1 MSTNT
6 GGLRLGGVAEVAAEL
21 KVSRQQVAKLRQ
33 RDAFPAPVASLSV
46 GDVWD
51 LDVVRRWNGSGLRR
65 AAGRPAANARP
76 VVVGR
81 RFELTGEIGGGGF
94 AVVYGARDLN
104 SPDDSRVAVKVLRE
118 ASALDPQIA
127 ARFERELRLVSGMR
141 NAHVVSVL
149 ASGTDERLGPWYAMP
164 LALGSLA
171 DELGRLDPSAIAV
184 VMREVCAGLTHIHA
198 NGILHR
204 DLKPENVLRTAS
216 GTWAIAD
223 FGLARAVAE
232 SDIRLTATADAMG
245 TAFYTAP
252 EQWKDAKRVDE
263 RADVYSAGKILQ
275 ALVTGHTPVDDDIP
289 RGRFR
294 SVIGR
299 AISTNPIRRYRSV
312 ADFLADIEAAM
323 ETVPAGKIETPEER
337 ACRLQPRVLNGG
349 VVDQAAL
356 GELIGWAGEIEDAGH
371 SEVAWFTLA
380 LSSLPRESVDWWWG
394 RDPDG
399 FTRAFLKVTWG
410 IFDIYPPFLDV
421 SPEKRLADFV
431 GHAYFATRD
440 TVILREAIRALAYT
454 GSYLGEWHYRDTA
467 VLIMQDVRSEEE
479 ADAVMKGLVKAGKTA
494 TEWTVGDTAIRT
506 LHPALR
512 ARLMR
517 YLGVT
522 EDGTPP
528 HRGVIMS
535 RRPRPSVQ

>member
-33 RDAFPAPVASLSV
+33 RDDFPAPVASLSV

-51 LDVVRRWNGSGLRR
+51 LAVVRRWNGSGLRR
-65 AAGRPAANARP
+65 SAGRPAANARP
-76 VVVGR
+76 VAVGR
-81 RFELTGEIGGGGF
+81 RFELTEKIGGGGF

-104 SPDDSRVAVKVLRE
+104 SPEGSRVAVKVLRE
-118 ASALDPQIA
+118 ASALDPQIV

-149 ASGTDERLGPWYAMP
+149 ASGTDERLGLWYAMP

-171 DELGRLDPSAIAV
+171 DELGRLDASAVAV
-184 VMREVCAGLTHIHA
+184 VMREVCAGLAHIHA

-232 SDIRLTATADAMG
+232 SAIRLTATADAMG

-275 ALVTGHTPVDDDIP
+275 ALVTGDTPVDDDIP

-294 SVIGR
+294 SVIER
-299 AISTNPIRRYRSV
+299 AISTNPERRYPSA
-312 ADFLADIEAAM
+312 ADLLAAIEAVM
-323 ETVPAGKIETPEER
+323 ETVPAGKTETLEER

-349 VVDQAAL
+349 VADQAAL
-356 GELIGWAGEIEDAGH
+356 GELIYWAGEINDDADFW
-371 SEVAWFTLA
+371 EVRWFTFV
-380 LSSLPRESVDWWWG
+380 LSSLPRESVDWWWA
-394 RDPDG
+394 RDPRG
-399 FTRAFLKVTWG
+399 FTRAFLAVIG
-410 IFDIYPPFLDV
+410 HLEPIHLAHLDD
-421 SPEKRLADFV
+421 SDDRFADFA
-431 GHAYFATRD
+431 GRAYFATRD
-440 TVILREAIRALAYT
+440 TDILREAIWALAYT
-454 GSYLGEWHYRDTA
+454 RFSPDEWHLRDTA
-467 VLIMQDVRSEEE
+467 VLIMQDVQSEEE

-494 TEWTVGDTAIRT
+494 TAWTVGNAALRT

-522 EDGTPP
+522 EDGTPT

-535 RRPRPSVQ
+535 RKPRPSVQ

>member
-33 RDAFPAPVASLSV
+33 GDDFPAPVASLSV

-65 AAGRPAANARP
+65 AAGRPTANARP
-76 VVVGR
+76 VAVGR
-81 RFELTGEIGGGGF
+81 RFELTEEVGGGGF

-104 SPDDSRVAVKVLRE
+104 SPQGSRVAVKVLRG
-118 ASALDPQIA
+118 ASALDPQIV
-127 ARFERELRLVSGMR
+127 ARFKRELRLVSGMR

-149 ASGTDERLGPWYAMP
+149 ASGTDERLGLWYAMP

-171 DELGRLDPSAIAV
+171 DELGRLDPSAVAV
-184 VMREVCAGLTHIHA
+184 VMREVCAGLAHIHA

-232 SDIRLTATADAMG
+232 NAIRLTATADAMG

-275 ALVTGHTPVDDDIP
+275 ALVTGDTPVDDDIP

-294 SVIGR
+294 SVIQR
-299 AISTNPIRRYRSV
+299 AISMNPELRYPSA
-312 ADFLADIEAAM
+312 ADLLADIEAAM
-323 ETVPAGKIETPEER
+323 EAVPAGKTETPEER

-356 GELIGWAGEIEDAGH
+356 GELIGWAGEINDAGDG
-371 SEVAWFTLA
+371 EVAWFTFV

-394 RDPDG
+394 RDPGG
-399 FTRAFLKVTWG
+399 FTRAFLAVTSRLEAS
-410 IFDIYPPFLDV
+410 YSLFLND
-421 SPEKRLADFV
+421 SSDRFANLA

-454 GSYLGEWHYRDTA
+454 GFYHFIEWHYRDTA
-467 VLIMQDVRSEEE
+467 VLIMQDVQSEEE

-494 TEWTVGDTAIRT
+494 AAWTVGDAALRT

-512 ARLMR
+512 VRLMR

-522 EDGTPP
+522 EDGTPT